1 MSAKRIGI
9 AVWIVAFAGC
19 LIASLNLGIRTTFGL
34 FQTDILRDLSI
45 TPGDF
50 GLALAIQNLM
60 WGVATPFAGAVADK
74 FGSMRV
80 LALGALIY
88 ATGLY
93 VMGTADGLMSFHLG
107 AGVLIGI
114 GMSGTGFGV
123 VLGAVG
129 RRVAVE
135 HRSLAL
141 GIASAGGSFGQF
153 YMAPVGQALM
163 ETQGWTGA
171 LISLALIC
179 LISIPLGFLMSR
191 QPLAADAK
199 PASEPQTAGG
209 PGDLTLGQALGE
221 AYAHV
226 GFILLTLGFFVC
238 GFQVAFITVHFP
250 KYLEILNIDLRIAAL
265 SLSLIGLCNIV
276 GTFVCGALGG
286 KFSKKWVLAWLYFLR
301 SLCIIALL
309 IAPKTELNILLFAGA
324 MGLLWLGTVP
334 LTSGLVAHM
343 FGVRY
348 LSMLFGITFL
358 SHQVGSFLGVWL
370 GGYLY
375 ETTGSYDLVWYGSI
389 ALGIAAAALHI
400 PIDEKRPAA
409 QPA

>member
-19 LIASLNLGIRTTFGL
+19 LIASLNLGTRTTFGL

-50 GLALAIQNLM
+50 GLALAIQNLL
-60 WGVATPFAGAVADK
+60 WGVATPFMGAIADK
-74 FGSMRV
+74 YGSMRMII
-80 LALGALIY
+80 LGALLY
-88 ATGLY
+88 AAGLY
-93 VMGTADGLMSFHLG
+93 VMATADGLLTFHMG
-107 AGVLIGI
+107 AGVLIGL
-114 GMSGTGFGV
+114 GMGGTGFGV

-129 RRVAVE
+129 RRVAPE

-153 YMAPVGQALM
+153 YMAPVGQVLL
-163 ETQGWTGA
+163 EGQGWTGA
-171 LISLALIC
+171 LVSLAAIMLVA
-179 LISIPLGFLMSR
+179 LPLAFLLAR
-191 QPLAADAK
+191 QPLATDAT
-199 PASEPQTAGG
+199 PVDQRQGQTS
-209 PGDLTLGQALGE
+209 DITLGE
-221 AYAHV
+221 ALGGAYRHV
-226 GFILLTLGFFVC
+226 GFNLLTLGFFVC

-250 KYLEILNIDLRIAAL
+250 KYLEFLNIDLRIAAIA
-265 SLSLIGLCNIV
+265 LSLIGLCNIV
-276 GTFVCGALGG
+276 GTFACGILGG
-286 KFSKKWVLAWLYFLR
+286 KFPKKWVLAWLYFLR

-309 IAPKTELNILLFAGA
+309 AAPKTEMNILLFAGA

-375 ETTGSYDLVWYGSI
+375 ETTGSYDWVWYGSI
-389 ALGIAAAALHI
+389 ALGFAAAALHI
-400 PIDEKRPAA
+400 PIPEKRPEPQAA
-409 QPA
+409 